1 MFCDQNGRSSLGEP
15 LYRVMSSEK
24 FSATELIECM
34 DPTQEHDIVDLMNSV
49 EAALHIWMRK
59 LRTKR
64 EQIESNHGQPNLK
77 VLRAL
82 PKDGLIGLEKRQM
95 LMERAKSL
103 LLLLR
108 LKFPGLPQSVL
119 DVSKIQYCKVSVCMY
134 MKVIILCHT

>member
-1 MFCDQNGRSSLGEP
+1 
-15 LYRVMSSEK
+15 MSSEK
-24 FSATELIECM
+24 FSATELIACM

-59 LRTKR
+59 LRSKQ
-64 EQIESNHGQPNLK
+64 EQIESSHGQPNLK

-108 LKFPGLPQSVL
+108 LKFPGLPQSIL
-119 DVSKIQYCKVSVCMY
+119 DVSKIQYCKVS
-134 MKVIILCHT
+134 I